1 MTGFD
6 RHSVIH
12 SSLIGITLSSVIT
25 IIVLRILKEDLIE
38 TAYFG
43 ATAALEVTNGLK
55 LRMGIFARY
64 KNLKHS

>member
-1 MTGFD
+1 MIGFD
-6 RHSVIH
+6 RHSAIH

-25 IIVLRILKEDLIE
+25 IIVFWILKVILIE

-43 ATAALEVTNGLK
+43 AAAALEVTNGLK
-55 LRMGIFARY
+55 LRMGIFAEY

>member
-6 RHSVIH
+6 RHSAIH

-25 IIVLRILKEDLIE
+25 ITVLRILKGNLIE

-43 ATAALEVTNGLK
+43 AAAALEVMNGLK
-55 LRMGIFARY
+55 LRMGIFAAY